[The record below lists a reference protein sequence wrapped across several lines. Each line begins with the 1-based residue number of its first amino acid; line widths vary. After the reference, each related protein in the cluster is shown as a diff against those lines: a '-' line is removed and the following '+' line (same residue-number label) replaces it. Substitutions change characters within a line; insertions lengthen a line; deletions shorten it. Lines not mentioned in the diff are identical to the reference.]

1 MCTKMLV
8 MWLLVNQNIFCKF
21 IWLKLKA
28 LKMLIAAN
36 RARKAKEQ
44 YTISLTPGA
53 RREKGEGLR

>member
-44 YTISLTPGA
+44 YTIS
-53 RREKGEGLR
+53 